1 MRTRQHTLVKVL
13 PASVSLM
20 FLIAI
25 VVSKQCEYIHKS
37 GAIVAF
43 KVYNTISSTLN
54 KKIAPSKPF
63 YHLDTF
69 SADFSYISFRKRI
82 SFLY

>member
-1 MRTRQHTLVKVL
+1 MRTKHHTLVKVM

-20 FLIAI
+20 LLMAI
-25 VVSKQCEYIHKS
+25 VVSKQCEYIHKR

-43 KVYNTISSTLN
+43 KVYNTISSTSN

-63 YHLDTF
+63 YLLDTF
-69 SADFSYISFRKRI
+69 
-82 SFLY
+82 